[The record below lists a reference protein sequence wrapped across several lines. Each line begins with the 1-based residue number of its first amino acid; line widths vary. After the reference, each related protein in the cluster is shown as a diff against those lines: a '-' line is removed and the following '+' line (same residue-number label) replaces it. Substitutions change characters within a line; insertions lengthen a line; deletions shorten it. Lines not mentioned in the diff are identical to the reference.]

1 MNYKPQLHAEPTPA
15 IARQSHALPPI
26 CHAEQAAKG
35 RIADEGQKPANRPET
50 GKAGMANRGRLTTE
64 RAKVLGKIGGD
75 KFAASKRGKSTL
87 PRCVGCLL
95 AIGWGIKRIVRHT
108 GWAKTSVHRW
118 AKFNGL
124 NLRATAEQKKRAASK
139 AGWNRRKRTR
149 KPDGY
154 MLRAFVAECGILRSQ
169 EANHWPR
176 RTIVKRGVLT
186 IGTQMDLYYA
196 DHEKSKERS
205 RVAALTRYYRE
216 AAAIKAGAEPSRYW
230 VARRIRSRVYN
241 VLRNALAKKN
251 VRTEELCGCS
261 WGKLIEHIEA
271 QFYARMSWQ
280 NYGRAWH
287 IDHIMPCDSFDLR
300 DERQQRQC
308 FHYTNLR
315 PMWAKANRKKWAT
328 VTDPQFRLLLPAE

>member
-1 MNYKPQLHAEPTPA
+1 MVEERDVVLWGYHVDKQEEVQERRELARENGRKVGALKSAEV
-15 IARQSHALPPI
+15 R
-26 CHAEQAAKG
+26 
-35 RIADEGQKPANRPET
+35 
-50 GKAGMANRGRLTTE
+50 RGRS
-64 RAKVLGKIGGD
+64 I
-75 KFAASKRGKSTL
+75 L

-108 GWAKTSVHRW
+108 GWAKTTVHRW

-124 NLRATAEQKKRAASK
+124 NLRATAEQKRQAAMGQRKRDAVKRKAERNAEMARRKAERAARPKKTAKS
-139 AGWNRRKRTR
+139 
-149 KPDGY
+149 
-154 MLRAFVAECGILRSQ
+154 
-169 EANHWPR
+169 
-176 RTIVKRGVLT
+176 
-186 IGTQMDLYYA
+186 QMDYYYA
-196 DHEKSKERS
+196 NHEKSKERS
-205 RVAALTRYYRE
+205 RVSALTRYYRE

-280 NYGRAWH
+280 NYGHAWH
-287 IDHIMPCDSFDLR
+287 IDHIMPCDSFDLTKP
-300 DERQQRQC
+300 DQVRQC

-328 VTDPQFRLLLPAE
+328 VTDPQFSLLLPAS

>member
-1 MNYKPQLHAEPTPA
+1 MSNHPTSGRCKRCGAELPRVVEERDVVLWGYHVDKQEEVQERREL
-15 IARQSHALPPI
+15 ARENGRKVGALKS
-26 CHAEQAAKG
+26 AEV
-35 RIADEGQKPANRPET
+35 R
-50 GKAGMANRGRLTTE
+50 
-64 RAKVLGKIGGD
+64 
-75 KFAASKRGKSTL
+75 RGKSIL

-95 AIGWGIKRIVRHT
+95 AIGWGYKRIVRHT

-124 NLRATAEQKKRAASK
+124 NLRATAEQKKQAAMGQRKRKAAEKKAARLAECARKKAERAANRQTDKERK
-139 AGWNRRKRTR
+139 AKALA
-149 KPDGY
+149 Y
-154 MLRAFVAECGILRSQ
+154 YY
-169 EANHWPR
+169 ANHER
-176 RTIVKRGVLT
+176 
-186 IGTQMDLYYA
+186 
-196 DHEKSKERS
+196 EKARS
-205 RVAALTRYYRE
+205 RVSALTRYHRE

-280 NYGRAWH
+280 NYGHAWH
-287 IDHIMPCDSFDLR
+287 IDHIMPCDSFDLTKP
-300 DERQQRQC
+300 DQVRQC

-315 PMWAKANRKKWAT
+315 PLWAKANIRKSDT
-328 VTDPQFRLLLPAE
+328 ITNPQLSLMLPAT